1 MIPATA
7 GAQGVFE
14 AGEEP
19 RTVRTNG
26 FWQDWF
32 VQAGLDMTLQNP
44 YGYDFSKVF
53 PNGKTFGLD
62 VAAGKWFSHQ
72 VGYRVKFN
80 WENRLPLLKNDHA
93 NWLAPFDQPGVNRD
107 KGGYI
112 ALYADALMNLH
123 NLFGAYRADRT
134 WNASLYPRI
143 GVNYNFG
150 VSKGAL
156 LAGVGF
162 LNTYRLSDRWSLYGD
177 IAYIMTGSGFVG
189 SEKVEGTG
197 TGSNSNGYLT
207 IGIGAQVALGKTH
220 SPVQTAQQGQS
231 PLCEITNALVQTT
244 PTPPNSGGEDLAEN
258 EKSYAPVQT
267 TPTPPNS
274 GGEAM
279 AGICPPNLGGEAMAG
294 ICPPNLGGES
304 AGVLTNGIWDN
315 WFVQVGLD
323 MSLMNPY
330 GCNFSKVIPKG
341 MTFGLNGAL
350 GKWFTPEFALR
361 ARVQWENGLI
371 PNNGVEWLPPA
382 DDPKQNYK
390 KGGLATIAFD
400 AMLNLTNVAAGYDP
414 ERKWHTTGY
423 VRAGIITQFVVGSAS
438 PLAGAGLEETYRL
451 NDRLSLFGALGYQ
464 VSTSEGL
471 GYGMTGMDVAA
482 GSNGFFD
489 IDFGIRYDLGRNR
502 FYRDEET
509 KRAAYSQPVAG
520 HNWPRFAVNTLASVG
535 VGFALKTALKKM
547 VKEERPDHSDKESF
561 PSGHATMAFAAA
573 RSIDKEFRK
582 ESIWI
587 PIAGYAAAT
596 AIGVERVA
604 SDRHHWYDV
613 VAGAGLGIASAELT
627 WWLSDMLF
635 PQRKYGVAI
644 GTSGNTIDVTVGL

>member
-1 MIPATA
+1 MLALVPVGTRAL
-7 GAQGVFE
+7 GVFE

-53 PNGKTFGLD
+53 PNGKSFGLD

-207 IGIGAQVALGKTH
+207 IGLGVQVALGKTH

-244 PTPPNSGGEDLAEN
+244 PTPPNLGGED
-258 EKSYAPVQT
+258 
-267 TPTPPNS
+267 
-274 GGEAM
+274 
-279 AGICPPNLGGEAMAG
+279 
-294 ICPPNLGGES
+294 ES

-509 KRAAYSQPVAG
+509 KRVAYSQPVAG

-627 WWLSDMLF
+627 WWLSDLLF

-644 GTSGNTIDVTVGL
+644 GTSGNTIDVSVAL

>member
-80 WENRLPLLKNDHA
+80 WENKLPLLKNDHA
-93 NWLAPFDQPGVNRD
+93 NWVAPFDQPRVNRE

-112 ALYADALMNLH
+112 ALYGDVLLNLH
-123 NLFGAYRADRT
+123 NLFGAYRTDRT

-156 LAGVGF
+156 LAGVGV

-220 SPVQTAQQGQS
+220 SPVQT
-231 PLCEITNALVQTT
+231 T
-244 PTPPNSGGEDLAEN
+244 PTPPNLGGEALAEIC
-258 EKSYAPVQT
+258 
-267 TPTPPNS
+267 PPNS

-279 AGICPPNLGGEAMAG
+279 AGICPPNLGGED
-294 ICPPNLGGES
+294 ES

>member
-1 MIPATA
+1 MKRLLYVVALVAGMIPATA

-134 WNASLYPRI
+134 WNLSLYPRI

-156 LAGVGF
+156 LAGVGV

-220 SPVQTAQQGQS
+220 AP
-231 PLCEITNALVQTT
+231 VQTT
-244 PTPPNSGGEDLAEN
+244 PTPPNLGGEAMEEN

-267 TPTPPNS
+267 TPTPPN
-274 GGEAM
+274 
-279 AGICPPNLGGEAMAG
+279 LGGED
-294 ICPPNLGGES
+294 ES

-382 DDPKQNYK
+382 DNPKQNYK

-451 NDRLSLFGALGYQ
+451 NDRLRLFGALGYQ

-635 PQRKYGVAI
+635 PQRKYNVAI

>member
-1 MIPATA
+1 MLALVPVGTRAL
-7 GAQGVFE
+7 GVFE

-207 IGIGAQVALGKTH
+207 IGLGVQVALGKTH

-244 PTPPNSGGEDLAEN
+244 PTPPNLGGED
-258 EKSYAPVQT
+258 
-267 TPTPPNS
+267 
-274 GGEAM
+274 
-279 AGICPPNLGGEAMAG
+279 
-294 ICPPNLGGES
+294 ES

-509 KRAAYSQPVAG
+509 KRVAYSQPVAG

-627 WWLSDMLF
+627 WWLSDLLF

-644 GTSGNTIDVTVGL
+644 GTSGNTIDVSVAL